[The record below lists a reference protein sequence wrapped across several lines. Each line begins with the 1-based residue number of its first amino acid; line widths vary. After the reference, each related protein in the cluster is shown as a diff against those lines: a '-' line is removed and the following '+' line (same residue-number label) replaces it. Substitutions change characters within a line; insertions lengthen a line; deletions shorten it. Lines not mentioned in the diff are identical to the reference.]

1 MSLLNTLGNIGTIK
15 AEILSESAFM
25 NARDLVPTSV
35 PIINA
40 AFSGDLNGGFT
51 SGLTVISGESKT
63 FKTMISLYALK
74 AFQDKYADSVCLF
87 YDSEFGVTTEY
98 LESFGIDTTKVLHI
112 PTENVEQLKFD
123 IVAKMEAVTR
133 KDNVFVLLDSLGNL
147 ASKKEVEDAINEK
160 SVADMSRAKAIRSLL
175 RIITPHLTMK
185 DIPCFII
192 NHVYMEI
199 GMFPK
204 AVIPGGTAV
213 TYSANTIWVI
223 GKSQIKDG
231 KDITGYKFT
240 INIHKSRLVKE
251 KSKFPFTVDF
261 DAGIGQY
268 SGLLEIAL
276 ESGHIIKPSNGW
288 YSNTLTPDKKLRAK
302 DLDDDFWN
310 PILNDNSFNEFV
322 KSRYKLGT

>member
-1 MSLLNTLGNIGTIK
+1 M
-15 AEILSESAFM
+15 
-25 NARDLVPTSV
+25 
-35 PIINA
+35 
-40 AFSGDLNGGFT
+40 
-51 SGLTVISGESKT
+51 
-63 FKTMISLYALK
+63 
-74 AFQDKYADSVCLF
+74 
-87 YDSEFGVTTEY
+87 
-98 LESFGIDTTKVLHI
+98 

-123 IVAKMEAVTR
+123 IVAKMETITR
-133 KDNVFVLLDSLGNL
+133 KDNVFILLDSLGNL
-147 ASKKEVEDAINEK
+147 ASKKEVDDAKDER

-185 DIPCFII
+185 DIPCFMI

-213 TYSANTIWVI
+213 TYAANTIWVI

-231 KDITGYKFT
+231 KEIIGYKFT

-261 DAGIGQY
+261 DDGIGKY
-268 SGLLEIAL
+268 SGLLEIAI
-276 ESGHIIKPSNGW
+276 ESGHIVKPSNGW
-288 YSNTLTPDKKLRAK
+288 YSNANTQDKKLRAK
-302 DLDDDFWN
+302 DLNEEFWL
-310 PILNDNSFNEFV
+310 PILNDPSFNTFV